1 MVYLLFLT
9 QGFNI
14 KLLFFSFDFICFLL
28 TFEHS
33 NQYRKVMKKL
43 FLLLLV
49 FIFTSSFTPLYGVIL
64 LGQSKVKREVPVKGT
79 TGVPIFRSPN
89 YSPVYICI
97 YGNVLSIDW
106 KKSIGTVF
114 VQILN
119 LDTNEFVLSDDYDAV
134 TGETVEVFIKN
145 AGRYQIMITS
155 ELYSGYG
162 DFFVNE

>member
-1 MVYLLFLT
+1 IQNHYSFVRFAIAILFYTGTLS
-9 QGFNI
+9 G
-14 KLLFFSFDFICFLL
+14 D
-28 TFEHS
+28 
-33 NQYRKVMKKL
+33 Y
-43 FLLLLV
+43 
-49 FIFTSSFTPLYGVIL
+49 
-64 LGQSKVKREVPVKGT
+64 GT

>member
-1 MVYLLFLT
+1 MC
-9 QGFNI
+9 I
-14 KLLFFSFDFICFLL
+14 RD
-28 TFEHS
+28 
-33 NQYRKVMKKL
+33 R
-43 FLLLLV
+43 
-49 FIFTSSFTPLYGVIL
+49 
-64 LGQSKVKREVPVKGT
+64 
-79 TGVPIFRSPN
+79 
-89 YSPVYICI
+89 YICI